1 MLVFSIEAAKEAIG
15 ISDIQA
21 AFTLPSADMMAT
33 MQNLIRRSR

>member
-21 AFTLPSADMMAT
+21 AFTLPSVDMMA
-33 MQNLIRRSR
+33 MM